1 MDKSQGVLLSSNVGA
16 GSRPWPELLG
26 SAHWDGLL
34 DPLDL
39 TLRRLILL
47 CGDLCQVTY
56 DSFNSDSH
64 SKYCGTCRFSRST
77 LLDRTQ
83 FPAAGDLS
91 VAAYLYAT
99 SDATAFPGSM
109 VYSMSR
115 EAWSKESNWIGY
127 VAVSNDA
134 AAAASGQRV
143 IYVAWRGTIR
153 SLEWVDVLKPDL
165 VDHDDIL
172 PEGHPGRG
180 RSRVMKGWYLIY
192 SSTDERSP
200 FSKYSAR
207 DQMLAA
213 VRELVARYRNESL
226 SVVCTGHSLGA
237 SLATLCAFDIVV
249 NGVSKVG
256 DGAHIPV
263 TAVVFGSPQ
272 IGNPE
277 FKKQFEEQP
286 NLRALHVRNMPD
298 LIPLYPSGLLGYAN
312 VGKTLQVDSKK
323 SPYVKRDT
331 SPGDYHNLQGILHTV
346 AGWNGKDGEF
356 KLQVKRS
363 VALVNKSS
371 GFLKDSNLVPESWWV
386 ERNKGMVLG
395 QNGEWQLEGPAEE
408 NLPVPPVVTGKI
420 IDDDVAAVA
429 TSSSAKEGKK
439 TGKGSKLLSGLIDQ
453 LLCLIHVKPELRELL
468 KTTSEKDSRAVAS
481 N

>member
-1 MDKSQGVLLSSNVGA
+1 MEASQGVLLSSNVGA
-16 GSRPWPELLG
+16 TSRPWPELLG
-26 SAHWDGLL
+26 SVYWNGLL

-64 SKYCGTCRFSRST
+64 SKYCGSCRFSKAT
-77 LLDRTQ
+77 LFTRTM
-83 FPAAGDLS
+83 FPAAADLS

-99 SDATAFPGSM
+99 SQASFPGCL
-109 VYSMSR
+109 VYSLSR

-134 AAAASGQRV
+134 AAAATGRRV
-143 IYVAWRGTIR
+143 IYIAWRGTIR
-153 SLEWVDVLKPDL
+153 TLEWVDVLKPDL
-165 VDHDDIL
+165 VDIDDIL
-172 PEGHPGRG
+172 PEGDPASG
-180 RSRVMKGWYLIY
+180 RSGVMKGWYLIY
-192 SSTDERSP
+192 TSSDERSP

-213 VRELVARYRNESL
+213 VRGLVAKYKNESL
-226 SVVCTGHSLGA
+226 SIVCTGHSLGA

-256 DGAHIPV
+256 DAHIPV
-263 TAVVFGSPQ
+263 AAIVFGSPQ

-277 FKKQFEEQP
+277 FKKRLDELP
-286 NLRALHVRNMPD
+286 NLRVLHVRNVSD
-298 LIPLYPSGLLGYAN
+298 LIPLYPSGLLGYTD
-312 VGKTLQVDSKK
+312 VGELLPVDSKK
-323 SPYVKRDT
+323 SPYLKHDT
-331 SPGDYHNLQGILHTV
+331 NVSDYHNLQGILHTV

-363 VALVNKSS
+363 VALVNKSCA
-371 GFLKDSNLVPESWWV
+371 FLKDSNLVPESWWV

-395 QNGEWQLEGPAEE
+395 ENGVWQLEAPVEE
-408 NLPVPPVVTGKI
+408 NLPVPPVVIGKVI
-420 IDDDVAAVA
+420 DDDDDDVAAGA
-429 TSSSAKEGKK
+429 SSGSKNGKK
-439 TGKGSKLLSGLIDQ
+439 KGKGNVMYRLVDRV
-453 LLCLIHVKPELRELL
+453 LCV
-468 KTTSEKDSRAVAS
+468 
-481 N
+481 

>member
-1 MDKSQGVLLSSNVGA
+1 MDASQGVLLSSNIGA
-16 GSRPWPELLG
+16 SSPPWPELLG

-56 DSFNSDSH
+56 DSFNSDS
-64 SKYCGTCRFSRST
+64 SSAYCGSCRFSRPT
-77 LLDRTQ
+77 LFDRTQ
-83 FPAAGDLS
+83 FPAARDLS
-91 VAAYLYAT
+91 AAAYLYAT
-99 SDATAFPGSM
+99 SQSTPFPGSM
-109 VYSMSR
+109 VYSLSR

-134 AAAASGQRV
+134 AAAASGRRV

-153 SLEWVDVLKPDL
+153 TLEWMDVLKPDL

-172 PEGHPGRG
+172 PEGHPARDT

-192 SSTDERSP
+192 TSSDERSP
-200 FSKYSAR
+200 FSRYSAR
-207 DQMLAA
+207 EQVLAA
-213 VRELVARYRNESL
+213 VRELVDRYKNESL
-226 SVVCTGHSLGA
+226 AIVCTGHSLGA

-256 DGAHIPV
+256 DAHIPV
-263 TAVVFGSPQ
+263 TAIVFGSPQ

-277 FKKQFEEQP
+277 FKKQFEAQP

-312 VGKTLQVDSKK
+312 VGQVLEIDSRK
-323 SPYVKRDT
+323 SPFVKRDT
-331 SPGDYHNLQGILHTV
+331 NPSDYHNLQGILHTV
-346 AGWNGKDGEF
+346 AGWNGKDREF

-371 GFLKDSNLVPESWWV
+371 DFLKDTNLVPDSWWI

-395 QNGEWQLEGPAEE
+395 QNGEWQLEAPAEE

-420 IDDDVAAVA
+420 IDDSVAAVD
-429 TSSSAKEGKK
+429 TSGSTTKEEGKK
-439 TGKGSKLLSGLIDQ
+439 KGKGNKLLYGLIDQ
-453 LLCLIHVKPELRELL
+453 LLCV
-468 KTTSEKDSRAVAS
+468 
-481 N
+481 